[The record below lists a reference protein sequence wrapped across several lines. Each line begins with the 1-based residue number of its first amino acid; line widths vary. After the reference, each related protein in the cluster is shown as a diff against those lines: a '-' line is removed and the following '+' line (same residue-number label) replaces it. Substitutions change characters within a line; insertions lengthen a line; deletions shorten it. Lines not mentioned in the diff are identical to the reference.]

1 MASGQR
7 LLTTTQDKLAPMVI
21 DTVLN
26 SNVLFTRIV
35 NAAKGWRGE
44 AMKFPIKYEKNT
56 TGQSFSGF
64 DTFSTNA
71 TNNRV
76 NLSYNAKF
84 YQITVALPYD
94 EMAINATQEK
104 VIDLATVEMKGSAQ
118 DMADDL
124 GTIFY
129 ADGTGNS
136 SKDPLGLAAIVDDGN
151 SVANI
156 GGLARATYATLASTV
171 TASGGT
177 LTLAKMATLY
187 NAITSGSQKPSIHI
201 SDQTVFSLYE
211 QLLQPQER
219 INKSVGMVK
228 GLVGG
233 TGFTG
238 LDYKGVSLLADEK
251 ATAQTLFMLNESY
264 LDWYGVTT
272 IPETSPIKYK
282 SQSIEGNDYSS
293 VMGLGFNWSNWII
306 PSNAASVIGH
316 IYFGGE
322 FITDNPKRHAR
333 LTGITSV

>member
-7 LLTTTQDKLAPMVI
+7 LLTTTQDKLAPKVI

-35 NAAKGWRGE
+35 NAAKRWRGE
-44 AMKFPIKYEKNT
+44 TMKFPIKYEKNT
-56 TGQSFSGF
+56 TGTSFAGF
-64 DTFSTNA
+64 DTFSTAA

-76 NLSYNAKF
+76 NLAYNAKF
-84 YQITVALPYD
+84 YQITVALPLD
-94 EMAINATQEK
+94 ELSINATQEK
-104 VIDLATVEMKGSAQ
+104 VIDLATVEMKSSAD

-129 ADGTGNS
+129 SDGTGNS

-156 GGLARATYATLASTV
+156 GGLARATYSTLASTV

-187 NAITSGSQKPSIHI
+187 NDITSGSQKPSIHT
-201 SDQTVFSLYE
+201 SDQSVFSLYE

-219 INKSVGMVK
+219 INKNVGMVK
-228 GLVGG
+228 GLTGG

-238 LDYKGVSLLADEK
+238 LDYKGVTLLADEK
-251 ATAQTLFMLNESY
+251 ATAQTLFMMNESY
-264 LDWYGVTT
+264 LDWYGLTMA
-272 IPETSPIKYK
+272 EASAIKFK
-282 SQSIEGNDYSS
+282 SQSIEGNDYSN
-293 VMGLGFNWSNWII
+293 VMGLGFSWSDWVK
-306 PSNAASVIGH
+306 PSNAATLIGH

-322 FITDNPKRHAR
+322 LITDNPKRHAK
-333 LTGITSV
+333 LTGISSV